1 MLEHSPDFCPAL
13 KFHSLMH
20 YFMKTKEP
28 TIVFDQERASHFMT
42 TAPILFVGGSG
53 VVGRDA
59 VRWFRQR
66 HPGIPVL
73 IGGRNLQA
81 AGEVA
86 QEVGAAEA
94 VAIDLDQPRLG
105 LGDDVAIA
113 AVVMLAPEAGL
124 RGLSYAQDLG
134 IPYLN
139 INAAVTE
146 SGPEL
151 ALFAHR
157 ATAAP
162 VVLASHWLAGA
173 ATFLALNSA
182 KGFESIQSIRIG
194 AILDEKDPAGP
205 ASLEDME
212 RVHGA
217 APAALVFEGG
227 RRVWLSGNAA
237 KGKVKAVDG
246 RSLDATAFST
256 FDTVSL
262 HAVTAASDI
271 RFDLLTDESSSRR
284 RGGEAAAEIVVE
296 IEGKSDGRTKHS
308 RSTLE
313 FKHGACSLTGLS
325 VVLSLA
331 SLLGLND
338 RSPARPGLYLPE
350 LLSDAKWFL
359 DELRSAGA
367 TIHEDSQ

>member
-1 MLEHSPDFCPAL
+1 
-13 KFHSLMH
+13 
-20 YFMKTKEP
+20 MKTKEP
-28 TIVFDQERASHFMT
+28 TIASDQERAPNSMT
-42 TAPILFVGGSG
+42 TAQVLFAGGSG
-53 VVGRDA
+53 VVGRTA
-59 VRWFRQR
+59 VRWFRER
-66 HPGIPVL
+66 HPDIPVL

-86 QEVGAAEA
+86 QEVGAAVA
-94 VAIDLDQPRLG
+94 VAIDLDKPRLG
-105 LGDDVAIA
+105 LGDDVAVA

-124 RGLSYAQDLG
+124 KGMSYAQDLG
-134 IPYLN
+134 VPYLN
-139 INAAVTE
+139 INAALTE

-162 VVLASHWLAGA
+162 VVLASHWMAGA

-182 KGFESIQSIRIG
+182 KGFDIVQSIRLG
-194 AILDEKDPAGP
+194 AIVDEKDLVGP
-205 ASLEDME
+205 AALEDME

-217 APAALVFEGG
+217 APPALVFEGG
-227 RRVWLSGNAA
+227 RRVWLSGDAA
-237 KGKVKAVDG
+237 KGKIESVDG

-262 HAVTAASDI
+262 HAATGAPDV
-271 RFDLLTDESSSRR
+271 RFDLVNGESSSRR
-284 RGGEAAAEIVVE
+284 RGDEAATEIVVE
-296 IEGKSDGRTKHS
+296 TEGEVDGQTKRS
-308 RSTLE
+308 RSMLE
-313 FKHGACSLTGLS
+313 FKYGTASLTGLS

-331 SLLGLND
+331 SVLGLND

-350 LLSDAKWFL
+350 LLSDTKWFL

-367 TIHEDSQ
+367 TIYEYSK

>member
-1 MLEHSPDFCPAL
+1 
-13 KFHSLMH
+13 
-20 YFMKTKEP
+20 MKTKEP
-28 TIVFDQERASHFMT
+28 TIVVDQERDSNSMT
-42 TAPILFVGGSG
+42 TAPILFAGGAG
-53 VVGRDA
+53 VVGRAA

-86 QEVGAAEA
+86 QEVGTAEA

-105 LGDDVAIA
+105 LGDDVAVA

-124 RGLSYAQDLG
+124 KGLSYAQDLG

-139 INAAVTE
+139 INTGLTE
-146 SGPEL
+146 LGPEL

-162 VVLASHWLAGA
+162 VVLASHWMAGA
-173 ATFLALNSA
+173 AAFLALNSA
-182 KGFESIQSIRIG
+182 KGFESIQSIRLG

-217 APAALVFEGG
+217 APAALIFKDG
-227 RRVWLSGNAA
+227 RRVWLSGDAA
-237 KGKVKAVDG
+237 KGQVESVDG

-256 FDTVSL
+256 FDIASL
-262 HAVTAASDI
+262 YAATGAPNV
-271 RFDLLTDESSSRR
+271 RFDLVTDESSSRR
-284 RGGEAAAEIVVE
+284 RGDEAAAEIVVE
-296 IEGKSDGRTKHS
+296 IEGEAGGRMKRS

-313 FKHGACSLTGLS
+313 FKHGACSLTALS

-331 SLLGLND
+331 SVLGLND
-338 RSPARPGLYLPE
+338 HSPARPGLYLPE
-350 LLSDAKWFL
+350 LLSDTQWFL
-359 DELRSAGA
+359 DELRSGGA
-367 TIHEDSQ
+367 IISEDSQ